1 MPLVIDTE
9 KEFDL
14 EDLKHDID
22 TTRQTDRW
30 SEAPQKIKDLFH
42 LLEWNIIDGE
52 HTETVEFINSALEQ
66 DIGARTLIAGPM
78 ATGIA
83 EVGRRFKMDEY
94 FLPEVMMSAKCMQA
108 ALQVLKPLIVAEKTE
123 EVGTVV
129 VGTVQ
134 GDLHDIGKKIVG
146 MMLEAAGFTV
156 VDLGVTVTP
165 DQFMKAI
172 EEHNPVIV
180 GFSALLTTTMNM
192 QWETLKRITAEGKSA
207 GVEHEVR
214 EPHISADGERA
225 AVDREVAVYRSA
237 VANGGGPAVDR
248 SGRRIQDSGGVQID
262 RAVQVYDLG
271 GNRTVNVQRRSAA
284 HIQIV
289 HAVKRRP
296 GRHRQRAGGEIDVI
310 GDRQGVGEYFH
321 RTAVDREGVHLLDGG
336 NLRGSA
342 FHDSLV
348 EACGRSKLKVAFPL
362 PLLGL

>member
-22 TTRQTDRW
+22 TTRQPDRW

-192 QWETLKRITAEGKSA
+192 QWETLKRIAAEGK
-207 GVEHEVR
+207 R
-214 EPHISADGERA
+214 EDLKVFVGGAPISQNWCDKIGADA
-225 AVDREVAVYRSA
+225 YAMDALVAVEKA
-237 VANGGGPAVDR
+237 KACVTNLANMKGGDTELREAMIALDVEREQAKLAAD
-248 SGRRIQDSGGVQID
+248 
-262 RAVQVYDLG
+262 
-271 GNRTVNVQRRSAA
+271 TV
-284 HIQIV
+284 
-289 HAVKRRP
+289 
-296 GRHRQRAGGEIDVI
+296 
-310 GDRQGVGEYFH
+310 
-321 RTAVDREGVHLLDGG
+321 
-336 NLRGSA
+336 
-342 FHDSLV
+342 
-348 EACGRSKLKVAFPL
+348 
-362 PLLGL
+362 

>member
-192 QWETLKRITAEGKSA
+192 QWETLKRITAEGK
-207 GVEHEVR
+207 R
-214 EPHISADGERA
+214 EDLKVFVGGAPISQNWCDKIGADA
-225 AVDREVAVYRSA
+225 YAMDALVAVEKA
-237 VANGGGPAVDR
+237 KACVTNLANMKGGDPELREAMIALDVEREQAKLAGD
-248 SGRRIQDSGGVQID
+248 
-262 RAVQVYDLG
+262 
-271 GNRTVNVQRRSAA
+271 TV
-284 HIQIV
+284 
-289 HAVKRRP
+289 
-296 GRHRQRAGGEIDVI
+296 
-310 GDRQGVGEYFH
+310 
-321 RTAVDREGVHLLDGG
+321 
-336 NLRGSA
+336 
-342 FHDSLV
+342 
-348 EACGRSKLKVAFPL
+348 
-362 PLLGL
+362 